1 MVLFFSLKKKKT
13 EEEEKRKKR
22 EKKKK
27 EENTRNKEQVNLKI
41 LGSLLGNE
49 YNSLRMVLFSPPPI
63 LRFLPWN
70 GQLCAGCEKG
80 L

>member
-1 MVLFFSLKKKKT
+1 MNLKRKRQSKELVTKITFFNKKKKL
-13 EEEEKRKKR
+13 KK
-22 EKKKK
+22 
-27 EENTRNKEQVNLKI
+27 NTRNKEQVNLKMW
-41 LGSLLGNE
+41 GSLLENE
-49 YNSLRMVLFSPPPI
+49 CNLLKMVLFSPPPI